1 MRADFSPG
9 DYFKL
14 RAIST
19 MRDDLFPEL
28 QAKFD
33 SWAEGHT
40 IQEQLDFLTA
50 DAMKRY
56 KEPEM
61 LKERVEVKD
70 TLGLLN
76 KEKK

>member
-1 MRADFSPG
+1 MS

-14 RAIST
+14 RAIAT
-19 MRDDLFPEL
+19 MRSELFPEL
-28 QAKFD
+28 AAKFD
-33 SWAEGHT
+33 RWAEGHT

>member
-1 MRADFSPG
+1 MPVGD
-9 DYFKL
+9 DYFTL
-14 RAIST
+14 RAIAT
-19 MRDDLFPEL
+19 MREDLFPEL

-33 SWAEGHT
+33 SWSEGHT

-56 KEPEM
+56 KEPDI
-61 LKERVEVKD
+61 LKPKVEVKD
-70 TLGLLN
+70 TMGLLN

>member
-1 MRADFSPG
+1 MS
-9 DYFKL
+9 DYFKR
-14 RAIST
+14 RAIAT
-19 MRDDLFPEL
+19 MRADLFPEL

-33 SWAEGHT
+33 SWAKGHT

-50 DAMKRY
+50 DAMNRY

-70 TLGLLN
+70 TMGLLN

>member
-1 MRADFSPG
+1 MPVGD

-14 RAIST
+14 RAIAT
-19 MRDDLFPEL
+19 MREDLFPEL

-33 SWAEGHT
+33 SWSEGHT

-61 LKERVEVKD
+61 LKPKVEVKD
-70 TLGLLN
+70 TMGLLN

>member
-1 MRADFSPG
+1 MS

-14 RAIST
+14 RAIAT
-19 MRDDLFPEL
+19 MRSELFPEL
-28 QAKFD
+28 ADKFD
-33 SWAEGHT
+33 RWAEGHT

-70 TLGLLN
+70 TLGLLKDKG
-76 KEKK
+76 KEN